1 MNNKTKPEPE
11 TTQAKSTPVVEAKEP
26 SPPPAYP
33 PQNSASVA
41 LPADAPDFEKA
52 PDEVLEYYKNP
63 YTAPHPHLHLF
74 DPIFEP
80 AVVHKAP
87 PSKAAYRQQE

>member
-1 MNNKTKPEPE
+1 MTAEN
-11 TTQAKSTPVVEAKEP
+11 KEP
-26 SPPPAYP
+26 TPLPAYP
-33 PQNSASVA
+33 PQTGTIAA
-41 LPADAPDFEKA
+41 LPQEAADFEKA

-63 YTAPHPHLHLF
+63 YNAPHPHVHLF

-87 PSKAAYRQQE
+87 PGKATYRQE